1 MTPRDEEYYE
11 SRDELRRDLL
21 ADEEFRCGYAESFL
35 NTFVAA
41 QIKAIREQRGL
52 TQAELAEKIGS
63 KQAGVSRLEN
73 VNYSA
78 WKTET
83 LRKLARAL
91 NVRLRITFETFG
103 VLLDEVEEF
112 NRESLERPA
121 PAEDAGLTQ
130 PKRRSVQTAVAIGEA
145 AASTPSPSPLL
156 PDFSNQGGADLIIR
170 QTKKPDPISFLLHPE
185 VPSYAE
191 LN

>member
-1 MTPRDEEYYE
+1 MTPRNEQYYE
-11 SRDELRRDLL
+11 SQDELRHDLL

-52 TQAELAEKIGS
+52 TQAQLAEKIGS
-63 KQAGVSRLEN
+63 KQAGISRLEN

-91 NVRLRITFETFG
+91 NVRLKITFETFG
-103 VLLDEVEEF
+103 ALLDEVEDF

-130 PKRRSVQTAVAIGEA
+130 PKRRLAQTAVVGGEMVT
-145 AASTPSPSPLL
+145 STGSSFVSLVDL
-156 PDFSNQGGADLIIR
+156 SNQGGADLISS
-170 QTKKPDPISFLLHPE
+170 QTKRPNPSSFRRSSE
-185 VPSYAE
+185 VSSYAE
-191 LN
+191 LQ

>member
-1 MTPRDEEYYE
+1 MTPRDEQYYE
-11 SRDELRRDLL
+11 SQDELRRDLL

-35 NTFVAA
+35 NTSVAA

-83 LRKLARAL
+83 LRKMARAL
-91 NVRLRITFETFG
+91 NVRLKITFETFG
-103 VLLDEVEEF
+103 TLLDEVEDF
-112 NRESLERPA
+112 NRESLERPT
-121 PAEDAGLTQ
+121 PAEDVSLTQ
-130 PKRRSVQTAVAIGEA
+130 PKRRPAQTAVVGGEMVT
-145 AASTPSPSPLL
+145 STGSSFLSL
-156 PDFSNQGGADLIIR
+156 TDLSNRGGADLISN
-170 QTKKPDPISFLLHPE
+170 QTKRPNPVSFRISSE

-191 LN
+191 LQ